1 MWKIVVG
8 VTHFSNDKNKREDQ
22 IWPSRLRFDYSIES

>member
-1 MWKIVVG
+1 MREIIAG
-8 VTHFSNDKNKREDQ
+8 GMHIRNDHNKREDQ

>member
-1 MWKIVVG
+1 MREITAG
-8 VTHFSNDKNKREDQ
+8 VMLIRNDKNKREGQ

>member
-1 MWKIVVG
+1 MWEIIAK

>member
-1 MWKIVVG
+1 MREIIAG
-8 VTHFSNDKNKREDQ
+8 VMHIRNDKNKREDQ

>member
-1 MWKIVVG
+1 MREIAAG
-8 VTHFSNDKNKREDQ
+8 VMHIRNDKNKREDQ